1 MKAEFLKAMR
11 KLVNPVSIVSTQKD
25 GNKFAITVSSVTSVS
40 IEPPS
45 LLLCINKESSLAGVL
60 LDGGLLNI
68 NFLNPTQKSIASIC
82 SSREKVKERFSN
94 DQWSID
100 RNGNPYLRQ
109 SESVAFC
116 KIASIFNSHTH
127 LIVIVELQSIIVSDP
142 DKPNPLLYC
151 NGDYLEISPNP
162 R

>member
-1 MKAEFLKAMR
+1 MKAEFIRAMR

-45 LLLCINKESSLAGVL
+45 LLVCINRESSFAGVL
-60 LDGGLLNI
+60 VDGALLNI
-68 NFLNPTQKSIASIC
+68 NFLSPKQKSIASIC
-82 SSREKVKERFSN
+82 ASKEKVKERFSN
-94 DQWSID
+94 EQWSID
-100 RNGNPYLRQ
+100 RNGIPYLRQ

-116 KIASIFNSHTH
+116 KVASIFNSHTH
-127 LIVIVELQSIIVSDP
+127 LVVIAELQSIIVSDT

-151 NGDYLEISPNP
+151 NGDYLEI
-162 R
+162 

>member
-1 MKAEFLKAMR
+1 M
-11 KLVNPVSIVSTQKD
+11 NPVSIVSTQKD
-25 GNKFAITVSSVTSVS
+25 GNKFAITVLSVTSVS

-45 LLLCINKESSLAGVL
+45 LLLCINKESSFAGVL

-68 NFLNPTQKSIASIC
+68 NFLNPKQKGIASIC

-116 KIASIFNSHTH
+116 KVASIFNSHTH
-127 LIVIVELQSIIVSDP
+127 LIVIAELQSIIVSDT
-142 DKPNPLLYC
+142 DNPNPLLYR
-151 NGDYLEISPNP
+151 NGDYLKI
-162 R
+162 